1 MHAAEMM
8 ARLNPATVRYDIGRG
23 GMPELTPQDIAAALG
38 MVPKGLGRE
47 LMCRLWW
54 PEGARLSAQELDH
67 LLMEVQLAEWMRRAD
82 ALVDAQLKAEVAKND
97 HMRRRAARSVE
108 EAQANLW
115 PRVGPGSPY
124 ASIRTAVLSEMSAA
138 CLCPAC
144 RGRGLLVAEKQVV
157 ACKFCETSGR
167 AKVSDRNRAELV
179 GVNRE
184 TYRRAVASPYEWLL
198 EHCTQALE
206 PARTAFERK
215 LR

>member
-1 MHAAEMM
+1 MYAAEMM
-8 ARLNPATVRYDIGRG
+8 ARLNPATVRYDVGRG
-23 GMPELTPQDIAAALG
+23 GMPELTPQDVAAALG
-38 MVPKGLGRE
+38 MVPRGLGRE

-54 PEGARLSAQELDH
+54 PEGAQLAASDLDQM
-67 LLMEVQLAEWMRRAD
+67 LMDVQLAEWMRRAD

-97 HMRRRAARSVE
+97 HMRRRAAAGIEIAR
-108 EAQANLW
+108 ANFW

-124 ASIRTAVLSEMSAA
+124 ASIRMAVLSEMSAA

-144 RGRGLLVAEKQVV
+144 RGRGFLLEAGKVV
-157 ACKFCETSGR
+157 GCKFCECSGR

-184 TYRRAVASPYEWLL
+184 TYRRAIASPYEWLL
-198 EHCTQALE
+198 AHCTELLD
-206 PARTAFERK
+206 PARAAFERR

>member
-23 GMPELTPQDIAAALG
+23 GMPELTPQDIAAAIGL
-38 MVPKGLGRE
+38 VPQGLGRE

-54 PEGARLSAQELDH
+54 PDGAQLAPKELDR
-67 LLMEVQLAEWMRRAD
+67 LLMEAQLGEWRRRAD
-82 ALVDAQLKAEVAKND
+82 ALINAQLRAELADNE
-97 HMRRRAARSVE
+97 HQRRRAASAVD
-108 EAQANLW
+108 EAKELIW

-124 ASIRTAVLSEMSAA
+124 AAIRMAVLAEMSAV

-144 RGRGLLVAEKQVV
+144 RGRGFLLAQGKVA
-157 ACKFCETSGR
+157 ACTFCETTGR

-184 TYRRAVASPYEWLL
+184 TYRTAVAVVYEWLL
-198 EHCTQALE
+198 NFCTEAIE
-206 PARTAFERK
+206 PARQAFMAR